1 MMPSLPP
8 NPPAS
13 PYFLDIDETTA
24 AAAPM
29 PMSAPQTPPQVQ
41 LMYDAQPKSAL
52 SDFNFGHIDF
62 TNEGLIGDHD
72 DFAPDTPSL
81 ATEASFMSEEG
92 VLGLMEGV
100 SREGSGFGG

>member
-1 MMPSLPP
+1 
-8 NPPAS
+8 
-13 PYFLDIDETTA
+13 
-24 AAAPM
+24 M

-62 TNEGLIGDHD
+62 TNGGLIGNHD

-81 ATEASFMSEEG
+81 ATEASFMSEDG
-92 VLGLMEGV
+92 MQSLMSHNA
-100 SREGSGFGG
+100 SREATSFPVDC